1 MKNRELSE
9 VLIKVLGIYA
19 LLQALPLFQY
29 LAMAISSLFV
39 TQNETISFLI
49 QAINIVAISANIM
62 VGLYLI
68 KNGGNISKKLFPEES
83 KDLIDQ
89 KAINKTEL
97 QSIIFS
103 GIGLLILI
111 MAIPKAIQSGLSIY
125 LYLNESM
132 DGEANRIFSNSWPNV
147 LATTLQAAIG
157 FFVFFQAQGITN
169 MWRRIQSMR
178 YEKIEQ
184 KQKITNG

>member
-1 MKNRELSE
+1 MKNRELAE

-29 LAMAISSLFV
+29 LAMVVSSLFV
-39 TQNETISFLI
+39 TQNETISVII
-49 QAINIVAISANIM
+49 QAINIVPILANIM

-68 KNGGNISKKLFPEES
+68 KNGESISKKLFGEES
-83 KDLIDQ
+83 KDLVDQ
-89 KAINKTEL
+89 EVINKTEL
-97 QSIIFS
+97 QAIFFS

-111 MAIPKAIQSGLSIY
+111 MAIPKVIQSVLSIY
-125 LYLNESM
+125 LYINESL

-178 YEKIEQ
+178 YEKVLY
-184 KQKITNG
+184 K